1 MLANLFS
8 SCYDKSTVVKK
19 YAPNLKKYTIKL
31 KVLYFIPELWLWIT
45 QTRGNRHG
53 WATSTQVCIPGRGAG
68 LLEGAGGE
76 TPTEVTYV
84 KTVTCWNASGS
95 ASCFC
100 WIPNTVSPPQ
110 GWRVSGG
117 AAGVPADES
126 RLRGRI
132 GDGAE
137 AMRGPQQR
145 AAFGQQPTPHWVGK
159 HKGTSSRHKRQHAL
173 FFFLSARYD
182 DDDDGVK
189 DWLSFPSLRAETHPQ
204 TVFSQR
210 LFSVA
215 LPLPPG
221 KLLPG

>member
-19 YAPNLKKYTIKL
+19 YAPNLKKYTIQL
-31 KVLYFIPELWLWIT
+31 RVLYFIPELWLWIT

-100 WIPNTVSPPQ
+100 WIPNTVSPP
-110 GWRVSGG
+110 R
-117 AAGVPADES
+117 ADES
-126 RLRGRI
+126 QAELQEFQQMSRDYEAELETELKQCEGRNKELLLDNNRLRIELENIKVHR
-132 GDGAE
+132 
-137 AMRGPQQR
+137 
-145 AAFGQQPTPHWVGK
+145 H
-159 HKGTSSRHKRQHAL
+159 GTSVNMPS
-173 FFFLSARYD
+173 FFLSARYD